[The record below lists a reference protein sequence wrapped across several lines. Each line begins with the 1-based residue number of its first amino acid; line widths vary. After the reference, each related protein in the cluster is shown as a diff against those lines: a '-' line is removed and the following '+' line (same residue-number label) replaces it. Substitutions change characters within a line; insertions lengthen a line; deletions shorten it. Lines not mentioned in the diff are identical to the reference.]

1 MLLDAP
7 VRWNGAGLIL
17 PNAPLARRISPAP
30 PYRFGALVI
39 DECCM
44 TELAIWKT
52 VVDLWFD
59 AAI

>member
-1 MLLDAP
+1 MERRGTDSTERTVGRAHLT
-7 VRWNGAGLIL
+7 GA
-17 PNAPLARRISPAP
+17 AISL
-30 PYRFGALVI
+30 RGLVI